1 MRLAL
6 VLLFGFVSS
15 VVVSGTE
22 YYAETFNSVNVDTIL
37 NSDRL
42 FNQYMDCI
50 LDVGPCTADGRTLRC
65 KCAVSAASLLYL
77 DVAIVFYI
85 YRIFSQMT
93 KENSIFEEGEKN
105 GSSFRENDIRSPM
118 NIYRCRST

>member
-6 VLLFGFVSS
+6 VLLFDFVSS
-15 VVVSGTE
+15 VLVSGTE
-22 YYAETFNSVNVDTIL
+22 YYAETFDNVNVDTIL

-65 KCAVSAASLLYL
+65 KCSVVDAAFLLYL
-77 DVAIVFYI
+77 DVAIVFYV
-85 YRIFSQMT
+85 YRIFS
-93 KENSIFEEGEKN
+93 K
-105 GSSFRENDIRSPM
+105 
-118 NIYRCRST
+118 